1 MFAISRCHLLHQK
14 NHSASAT
21 YWSRNASPLT
31 DGWDSCVLSG
41 QSGHTRLTLQPPL
54 SAFARRS
61 TLRHQ
66 GQGVRIRNLNSRES
80 EGITKQFW
88 LSARHFFH
96 AARCRT
102 AHSLEEPCGDN
113 LGAVRDEIGQ
123 VHSIH
128 DHTETVLVVTRRLIA
143 ANQNHHDS
151 LPAFPPS
158 PRYQHAFE
166 PTRHCPFHL

>member
-1 MFAISRCHLLHQK
+1 MRDGSAFQH
-14 NHSASAT
+14 ASAEHT
-21 YWSRNASPLT
+21 SHSREISLFCLRFLVVIFCIRRTHLPLLLSRNASPLT

-66 GQGVRIRNLNSRES
+66 GQGVRIRSPQFKCAR
-80 EGITKQFW
+80 GGFTKQFW

-102 AHSLEEPCGDN
+102 AHSLEESCGDN
-113 LGAVRDEIGQ
+113 LGAVRDEIGR

-128 DHTETVLVVTRRLIA
+128 NHTETIPVLVAARRLIA
-143 ANQNHHDS
+143 ASQKS
-151 LPAFPPS
+151 S
-158 PRYQHAFE
+158 
-166 PTRHCPFHL
+166 